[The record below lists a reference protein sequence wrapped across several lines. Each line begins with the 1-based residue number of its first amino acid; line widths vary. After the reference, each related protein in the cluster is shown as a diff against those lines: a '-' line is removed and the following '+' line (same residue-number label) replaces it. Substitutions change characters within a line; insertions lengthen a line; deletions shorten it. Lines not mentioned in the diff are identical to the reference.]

1 MKIIRPGTFVKA
13 LIGGRIRHA
22 RVMVVTDQNN
32 VQVRV
37 GDLGSS
43 TTVNADRV
51 ASTVTR
57 GTLFVEE

>member
-22 RVMVVTDQNN
+22 RVMAVTDQNN

-43 TTVNADRV
+43 TTVNADR
-51 ASTVTR
+51 ASSTVTR